1 MSSLLLV
8 LFLSL
13 VANFGLLFFLL
24 KEVKN
29 KKAEFGGAK
38 ILSDEHSDCQKS
50 NDFLMVEVP
59 MLKLQLDELL
69 SNLSASEGQL
79 TECKKSLELERERY
93 PLLEQELERV
103 SKQLSEMSAIL
114 VVSEKNSDVLKE
126 SLNHQMCANSR
137 LSQDVSTFVAKKAED
152 ASIIFGLREELK
164 KSESR
169 FHAFQKKYLSI
180 AATFEEAVEISSQL
194 PELMK
199 KFDELTFE
207 KQLLEKNYRRA
218 RTTYTRLLKDIAKL
232 EDRLEIYSY
241 GLYEP
246 HFSFES
252 SEAYKAEIH
261 RCYEVQ
267 KEMIRNDVATVCGTD
282 WTFNNSESQ
291 GRKAVKNYSKIMLR
305 AFNGECDS
313 ALAKVRWNNANAME
327 DRILRSFEQINR
339 LGMTHDI
346 SISLEYF
353 QVRMEEFWLTHE
365 YQEKIHQEKEEQ
377 RRIREQIR
385 EEERSRREIEQ
396 ARAEAEKEEAFYQK
410 ALDKARRELDLKF
423 GPDRDTLESRIKELE
438 VSLAKAEESKER
450 ATSMAQITKSGYVYI
465 ISNIG
470 SFGENIFKIGM
481 TRRLEPDDRVKELSG
496 ASVPFPFDIHGMIYS
511 ENAPSL
517 EYEFHQ
523 RFRSRRMN
531 LVNGRKEFF
540 NVSLNEI
547 LEVAAELNHEVKL
560 TQAAEARDFRQSKAI
575 LEKLSDVTLEKLIR
589 AEVATSYPEK
599 LFAELTVQNQTDDD
613 ELDDL

>member
-1 MSSLLLV
+1 MS
-8 LFLSL
+8 LFFLTLSL
-13 VANFGLLFFLL
+13 AFNFVLLFGLLN
-24 KEVKN
+24 EVK
-29 KKAEFGGAK
+29 KRKVAFADDQTLFGPNP
-38 ILSDEHSDCQKS
+38 DCQKL
-50 NDFLMVEVP
+50 NDIPRAEISVLAS
-59 MLKLQLDELL
+59 QIDEIS
-69 SNLSASEGQL
+69 SNLSTTEGQL
-79 TECKKSLELERERY
+79 VECRQSLEVEKERYLSLELT
-93 PLLEQELERV
+93 LASTLEQ
-103 SKQLSEMSAIL
+103 LSQI
-114 VVSEKNSDVLKE
+114 SEIAETSGKSSEILKE
-126 SLNHQMCANSR
+126 SLSLQTFENSR
-137 LSQDVSTFVAKKAED
+137 LSEVVSTSVAREKED
-152 ASIIFGLREELK
+152 ASVISGLREELK

-169 FHAFQKKYLSI
+169 FHIFQKKYLAI
-180 AATFEEAVEISSQL
+180 APTFEVAVEISNQL
-194 PELMK
+194 PELK
-199 KFDELTFE
+199 KKLGELTVE
-207 KQLLEKNYRRA
+207 KQALEKNYRRA

-252 SEAYKAEIH
+252 SEDYKAEIH
-261 RCYEVQ
+261 RCYEAQ

-291 GRKAVKNYSKIMLR
+291 GRKAIKNYSKIMLR

-313 ALAKVRWNNANAME
+313 ALAKVRWNNANALE

-339 LGMTHDI
+339 LGVTHDI

-365 YQEKIHQEKEEQ
+365 YQEKIHHEKEEQ

-396 ARAEAEKEEAFYQK
+396 ARAEAEREEAFYQR
-410 ALDKARRELDLKF
+410 ALDKARKELSLKF
-423 GPDRDTLESRIKELE
+423 GPDRDSLESRIKELE
-438 VSLAKAEESKER
+438 VSLARAEELKER
-450 ATSMAQITKSGYVYI
+450 AMSMAQITKSGYVYI

-511 ENAPSL
+511 ENAPGL

-540 NVSLNEI
+540 NVSLDEI
-547 LEVAAELNHEVKL
+547 LEVAAELNHEVVL
-560 TQAAEARDFRQSKAI
+560 TQIAEARDFRQSKAI
-575 LEKLSDVTLEKLIR
+575 SEKLSNVTIDKLTR
-589 AEVATSYPEK
+589 DEVALSYPEK
-599 LFAELTVQNQTDDD
+599 LFAELTTQNQIDDD
-613 ELDDL
+613 ELVED